1 MISALN
7 KEHTRKHR
15 AGGSQKVL
23 PVANRGLIETDAG
36 GGLNPI
42 GLDSIVPARLIHS
55 CTPFHHKCFAGLR
68 AKQMAD
74 IPAYR

>member
-36 GGLNPI
+36 G
-42 GLDSIVPARLIHS
+42 S
-55 CTPFHHKCFAGLR
+55 
-68 AKQMAD
+68 
-74 IPAYR
+74 